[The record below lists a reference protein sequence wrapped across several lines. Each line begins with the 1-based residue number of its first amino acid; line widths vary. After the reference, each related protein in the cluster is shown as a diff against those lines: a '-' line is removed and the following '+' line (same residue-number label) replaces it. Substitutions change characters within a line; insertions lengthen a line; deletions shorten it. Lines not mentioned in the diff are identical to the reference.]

1 MVKFLCWL
9 VQDVVVLNPYRP
21 SFVSRSCTVTYCT
34 NSAQKLI
41 ADSRLYRSSVAR
53 IDSGWISCAWES
65 CYDVLKY
72 VCLANCRC
80 LFVTLV
86 RILQVSIFESIFA
99 ADDEVTHTHTFT
111 YNACNAYAKPS
122 WNPFAFGNCIQ
133 HWTNTHAYPA
143 FIFNKRLLIHGEFD
157 KKKNVNDDTHT
168 EKSRERESFAQ
179 MRRQSAALGRCKL
192 QMQIQIPT
200 EKLIFQLEMQHT
212 DKHFRA
218 ENGEKA
224 NTRIVAI
231 SSKKIVQ
238 RRSVC
243 GLGWAKSHV
252 SPSLYRTI

>member
-1 MVKFLCWL
+1 MQQNMMVKFLCWL

-99 ADDEVTHTHTFT
+99 ADDEVTHTHTHSHT
-111 YNACNAYAKPS
+111 MHAMHMLNQVEIPSHSEIAYS
-122 WNPFAFGNCIQ
+122 TERTLMHTQ
-133 HWTNTHAYPA
+133 
-143 FIFNKRLLIHGEFD
+143 LLSLTRGYWFMVNSI

-168 EKSRERESFAQ
+168 EKRERE
-179 MRRQSAALGRCKL
+179 RVLHKCGDRV
-192 QMQIQIPT
+192 
-200 EKLIFQLEMQHT
+200 QL
-212 DKHFRA
+212 
-218 ENGEKA
+218 
-224 NTRIVAI
+224 
-231 SSKKIVQ
+231 
-238 RRSVC
+238 
-243 GLGWAKSHV
+243 
-252 SPSLYRTI
+252 